1 MIERLFPPAPYVVA
15 LRLGGRITTADIDRA
30 KSALDAALES
40 HDRVSFLLVVDG
52 LGFVDPAALVKD
64 VGYGIG
70 QIQNL
75 PRFHRAAV
83 VTGQGWIRSVV
94 GAENALLP
102 GVQVRAFAPADRAA
116 AEAWVSETPPLPG
129 PGLVWLDSDR
139 PTLLAYA
146 VRGTVRA
153 EDVAAFGS
161 RLDRAAEAGKVDLLA
176 VVETTPLPGLDA
188 LGTDLAEV
196 QVRALRTTRRYAVV
210 GGAGWL
216 GSAVSFLAPLL
227 PVTVKTFAAGEE
239 AAARAWLDEGRDDA
253 AAPPRPALPKT
264 VAALPEPDDA
274 PGDADAPD
282 TGGATDLPR
291 TVADLPKADDAP
303 DDGGGADDDGP
314 TPAPPTDDLG
324 APPPAGEPPPLA

>member
-15 LRLGGRITTADIDRA
+15 LRVGGRITTADVDRA
-30 KSALDAALES
+30 KAALDAALEA

-52 LGFVDPAALVKD
+52 LGFVDPAALVRD

-83 VTGQGWIRSVV
+83 VTGQGWLRGIV

-102 GVQVRAFAPADRAA
+102 GVQVRAFAPAERAE
-116 AEAWVSETPPLPG
+116 AEAWVSHAPPLAG

-176 VVETTPLPGLDA
+176 IVETTPLPGLDA

-227 PVTVKTFAAGEE
+227 PVTVRTFAAGEE

-253 AAPPRPALPKT
+253 TPPRPALPET
-264 VAALPEPDDA
+264 VASLSEA
-274 PGDADAPD
+274 GDASGDEDGVGAPD
-282 TGGATDLPR
+282 AGGADDLPR
-291 TVADLPKADDAP
+291 TVADLPKADDTP
-303 DDGGGADDDGP
+303 DDENG
-314 TPAPPTDDLG
+314 PAPASPTDDLG
-324 APPPAGEPPPLA
+324 GTPPAGEPPPLA

>member
-15 LRLGGRITTADIDRA
+15 LRVGGRVTTDDIDRA
-30 KSALDAALES
+30 KGALDAALES

-52 LGFVDPAALVKD
+52 LGFVDPAALVRD

-83 VTGQGWIRSVV
+83 VTNQGWLRSVV

-102 GVQVRAFAPADRAA
+102 GVEVRAFAPGDRAA

-129 PGLVWLDSDR
+129 PGLVWLDADR
-139 PTLLAYA
+139 PTLLAFA
-146 VRGTVRA
+146 ARGTVRA
-153 EDVAAFGS
+153 EDVAAFAE
-161 RLDRAAEAGKVDLLA
+161 RLDAATAAGKPDLLA
-176 VVETTPLPGLDA
+176 VIETTPLPGLDA
-188 LGTDLAEV
+188 LGTDLAEL

-216 GSAVSFLAPLL
+216 GQAVSFLAPLL
-227 PVTVKTFAAGEE
+227 PVQVKTFAAGEE
-239 AAARAWLDEGRDDA
+239 AAARAWLDEGRDDVTT
-253 AAPPRPALPKT
+253 PPRPALPET
-264 VAALPEPDDA
+264 VASLSAPDDET
-274 PGDADAPD
+274 GGGADAPD
-282 TGGATDLPR
+282 AGGVDDLPR

-303 DDGGGADDDGP
+303 DDEDGP
-314 TPAPPTDDLG
+314 EAAPPTDDLG
-324 APPPAGEPPPLA
+324 GAPPAGEPPPLA